1 MGSLHQLPTN
11 AEAQARLLSQ
21 WVRDSIARHP
31 EPRVAKLWSDMAIK
45 TLSRF
50 PGPPMPTHPELNLDA
65 AHGLTDEQRSALLEL
80 TQDWMEH
87 YFSDVH
93 QQLMLMHGELLKL
106 QCQIAESKLE
116 IATDDES

>member
-11 AEAQARLLSQ
+11 ADAQARLLSQ
-21 WVRDSIARHP
+21 WVRDSIASHP
-31 EPRVAKLWSDMAIK
+31 EPRVAKIWSEMAVE

-50 PGPPMPTHPELNLDA
+50 PGPPMPTQAVLNLDDVE
-65 AHGLTDEQRSALLEL
+65 GLTDEQRNALFEL
-80 TQDWMEH
+80 TRHWMES

-106 QCQIAESKLE
+106 QRQIAESRLGLV
-116 IATDDES
+116 TDDE